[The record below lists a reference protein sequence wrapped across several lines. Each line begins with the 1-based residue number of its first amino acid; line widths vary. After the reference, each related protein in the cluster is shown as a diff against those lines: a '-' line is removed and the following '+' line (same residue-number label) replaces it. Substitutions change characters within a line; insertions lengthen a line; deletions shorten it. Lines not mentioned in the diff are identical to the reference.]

1 MDVSVDIGEV
11 FIVAFNKFETSNV
24 CKVVELFT
32 VVLSKFETCNVCK
45 VVDWFSVIKVDVCK
59 VVDRFS
65 SINVDIEVSNCV
77 GFDVDS
83 CLYELWVHVL
93 STKNKT
99 I

>member
-11 FIVAFNKFETSNV
+11 FIVVLKKFETSNV

-65 SINVDIEVSNCV
+65 SINVDTEVSNCV

-83 CLYELWVHVL
+83 CLYEL
-93 STKNKT
+93 
-99 I
+99 